1 MRINGLV
8 SVFNQVRAQL
18 QAGLTPAEIE
28 PFKRQV
34 QSTVREVEAICR
46 SHGATID
53 HLPAPSRRAYLFL
66 RELDLNNLPQR
77 AAGEAAPAPAALRIK
92 NVVKTRE
99 YFADRLW
106 LRLDEWLTE
115 PAERVRLLDEFEEQ
129 TASIE
134 QICARHGQTPAG
146 LEAPSRQVYCWLKFL
161 SGGAALATHLDTL
174 ARAREVAREL
184 LPSAPS
190 RPLLLHLVNL
200 SALWR
205 RREYHNTVL
214 LRMHIGFQNGDQQL
228 WRALLQ
234 CALGKATSEA
244 EHAYRAFTD
253 SEDFTD
259 LLFELEAFATP
270 PAPPTQGR
278 AHDLEASFARVNA
291 AYFGNR
297 MARPTLVW
305 NRTLTARKFAHYQ
318 PSRDTVMVSVTL
330 DDPGVSDNLLDYV
343 MYHELLHKQHGS
355 PLVNGRRQAHT
366 PAFRA
371 AERLYAGFAEA
382 ERQLN
387 ALVRRQHGLFEAN
400 ENNEP
405 DAG

>member
-8 SVFNQVRAQL
+8 SAFNQVRAQL
-18 QAGLTPAEIE
+18 QAGLVPEEVE

-46 SHGATID
+46 RHGVTVE

-66 RELDLNNLPQR
+66 RDLDLNNLPQR
-77 AAGEAAPAPAALRIK
+77 LAGAVTPAPSAMRIK
-92 NVVKTRE
+92 NVIKTRE

-106 LRLDEWLTE
+106 QKLDVWLTDK
-115 PAERVRLLDEFEEQ
+115 AARARLLSEFEQ
-129 TASIE
+129 QATAIE
-134 QICARHGQTPAG
+134 GICARHGQTPAE

-161 SGGAALATHLDTL
+161 SGGEALAAHLGAL
-174 ARAREVAREL
+174 ACAREVAREL
-184 LPSAPS
+184 LPPAPK

-200 SALWR
+200 GALWR
-205 RREYHNTVL
+205 RREYHNTLL
-214 LRMHIGFQNGDQQL
+214 LRVHSGFQNGEQAL

-234 CALGKATSEA
+234 CALGQATAAA
-244 EHAYRAFTD
+244 EHTYRAFAD
-253 SEDFTD
+253 SEEFTD
-259 LLFELEAFATP
+259 LLFELEAFAAP

-291 AYFGNR
+291 AYFGNQ

-318 PSRDTVMVSVTL
+318 PSRDSVMVSVTL
-330 DDPGVSDNLLDYV
+330 DDPSVSPSLLDYV
-343 MYHELLHKQHGS
+343 MYHELLHKKHGS

-371 AERLYAGFAEA
+371 DERLYVGYAEA
-382 ERQLN
+382 ERQLQSL
-387 ALVRRQHGLFEAN
+387 ARRQHGLPVNDGNDEVA
-400 ENNEP
+400 E
-405 DAG
+405 

>member
-8 SVFNQVRAQL
+8 SVFNRVRAQL
-18 QAGLTPAEIE
+18 QAGLTPAEVE

-34 QSTVREVEAICR
+34 QSTVREIEAICR
-46 SHGATID
+46 RHGVTPE

-66 RELDLNNLPQR
+66 RGLDLNDLPQR
-77 AAGEAAPAPAALRIK
+77 AAGAVAPVATAVRIK

-106 LRLDEWLTE
+106 QKLDVWLTD
-115 PAERVRLLDEFEEQ
+115 AAARARLLGEFEQ
-129 TASIE
+129 QATAIE
-134 QICARHGQTPAG
+134 AICASHGQTPAE

-161 SGGAALATHLDTL
+161 SGGEVLAAHLDAL
-174 ARAREVAREL
+174 ARARAVTRQML
-184 LPSAPS
+184 KPAPQ

-200 SALWR
+200 GALWR
-205 RREYHNTVL
+205 RREYHNTLL
-214 LRMHIGFQNGDQQL
+214 LRVHLGFQNGAPEL

-234 CALGKATSEA
+234 CALGKSTAEA
-244 EHAYRAFTD
+244 EDAYRAFAE
-253 SEDFTD
+253 SEEFSD
-259 LLFELEAFATP
+259 LLFELEAFAEP
-270 PAPPTQGR
+270 PAQPTQGR
-278 AHDLEASFARVNA
+278 AHDLAASFARVNA
-291 AYFGNR
+291 AYFGQQ

-330 DDPGVSDNLLDYV
+330 DDPGVSDSLLDYV
-343 MYHELLHKQHGS
+343 MYHELLHKKHGS

-371 AERLYAGFAEA
+371 DERLYAGYAEA
-382 ERQLN
+382 ERQLQ
-387 ALVRRQHGLFEAN
+387 ALARRQHGL
-400 ENNEP
+400 
-405 DAG
+405 DAGGGDEPEE

>member
-8 SVFNQVRAQL
+8 SVFNHVRAQL
-18 QAGLTPAEIE
+18 QAGLLPNEVE

-34 QSTVREVEAICR
+34 QNTVREVEAICR
-46 SHGATID
+46 RHGVTVD
-53 HLPAPSRRAYLFL
+53 HLPAPSRRTYLFL
-66 RELDLNNLPQR
+66 RDLDLNNLPQR
-77 AAGEAAPAPAALRIK
+77 AAGAVAPAPTALRIK

-106 LRLDEWLTE
+106 QRLDEWLTV
-115 PAERVRLLDEFEEQ
+115 AAARTRLMGEFEQ
-129 TASIE
+129 QATAIE
-134 QICARHGQTPAG
+134 GICAQYGQTPAG
-146 LEAPSRQVYCWLKFL
+146 LEAPSRQIYCWLKLL
-161 SGGAALATHLDTL
+161 SSAEALAAHLDAL
-174 ARAREVAREL
+174 ARARAVAREL
-184 LPSAPS
+184 LPPAPK

-205 RREYHNTVL
+205 RREYHNAML
-214 LRMHIGFQNGDQQL
+214 LRVHIGFQNGDQQL

-234 CALGKATSEA
+234 CALGQPGSES
-244 EHAYRAFTD
+244 EHAYRAFADT
-253 SEDFTD
+253 EEFTD
-259 LLFELEAFATP
+259 VLFELEAFATP
-270 PAPPTQGR
+270 PASPTQGR
-278 AHDLEASFARVNA
+278 AHDLETSFARVNA

-297 MARPTLVW
+297 MARPVLVW

-330 DDPGVSDNLLDYV
+330 DDPGVSNHLLDYV

-387 ALVRRQHGLFEAN
+387 ALARRQHGLSAGGGADEAD
-400 ENNEP
+400 E
-405 DAG
+405 G

>member
-18 QAGLTPAEIE
+18 QAGLAPEEVE
-28 PFKRQV
+28 PFKRRV
-34 QSTVREVEAICR
+34 LGTLREVEAICR
-46 SHGATID
+46 QHGRTVE
-53 HLPAPSRRAYLFL
+53 HLPAPSRRAVLFL
-66 RELDLNNLPQR
+66 RSLDLNNLPQR
-77 AAGEAAPAPAALRIK
+77 SAGEIAPAPTAVRIK

-106 LRLDEWLTE
+106 QKLDVWLTDT
-115 PAERVRLLDEFEEQ
+115 AARARLLGEFEQQ
-129 TASIE
+129 TTAIE
-134 QICARHGQTPAG
+134 AICARHGQTPAG

-161 SGGAALATHLDTL
+161 SGREVLTAHLDALAC
-174 ARAREVAREL
+174 ARAIAREL
-184 LPSAPS
+184 LPPTSK

-200 SALWR
+200 GALWR

-214 LRMHIGFQNGDQQL
+214 LRVHIGFQNGEPEL

-234 CALGKATSEA
+234 CALGKGKAEA
-244 EHAYRAFTD
+244 EQVFRTFADTEEFSD
-253 SEDFTD
+253 V
-259 LLFELEAFATP
+259 LFELEAFAEP
-270 PAPPTQGR
+270 LAAPTQGR
-278 AHDLEASFARVNA
+278 AHDLAASFARVNA
-291 AYFGNR
+291 AYFGNQ

-330 DDPGVSDNLLDYV
+330 DDPGVSASLLDYV
-343 MYHELLHKQHGS
+343 MYHELLHKKHGS

-371 AERLYAGFAEA
+371 DERLYLGYTEA
-382 ERQLN
+382 ERELN
-387 ALVRRQHGLFEAN
+387 ALARRQHGLPVDHDGDEA
-400 ENNEP
+400 ER
-405 DAG
+405 

>member
-18 QAGLTPAEIE
+18 QAGLAPDEIE
-28 PFKRQV
+28 PFKRLLLG
-34 QSTVREVEAICR
+34 TLREVEAICHR
-46 SHGATID
+46 NGVTVG

-66 RELDLNNLPQR
+66 RDLDLNSLPLR
-77 AAGEAAPAPAALRIK
+77 ETGEAAFAPSTVRIK
-92 NVVKTRE
+92 NIVKTRE

-106 LRLDEWLTE
+106 QKLDLWLTD
-115 PAERVRLLDEFEEQ
+115 PAARTRLLGEFTQQ
-129 TASIE
+129 TAAIE
-134 QICARHGQTPAG
+134 QICARYGQTPAG
-146 LEAPSRQVYCWLKFL
+146 LEAPSRQVYSWLKFL
-161 SGGAALATHLDTL
+161 SGNEALAVHLDAL
-174 ARAREVAREL
+174 ARARDCARDL
-184 LPSAPS
+184 LKPSPK

-214 LRMHIGFQNGDQQL
+214 LRVHIGFQNSEQEL

-234 CALGKATSEA
+234 CALGKTIVEA
-244 EHAYRAFTD
+244 EQVYRTFAD
-253 SEDFTD
+253 SEEFSDV
-259 LLFELEAFATP
+259 LFELEAFATP
-270 PAPPTQGR
+270 PASPTQGR
-278 AHDLEASFARVNA
+278 AHDLEVSFARVNA
-291 AYFGNR
+291 AYFGNQ

-330 DDPGVSDNLLDYV
+330 DDPGVTPHLLDYV
-343 MYHELLHKQHGS
+343 MYHELLHKKHGS

-371 AERLYAGFAEA
+371 DERLYAGYTEA

-387 ALVRRQHGLFEAN
+387 AIARRQHGL
-400 ENNEP
+400 P
-405 DAG
+405 DGRGDDETD